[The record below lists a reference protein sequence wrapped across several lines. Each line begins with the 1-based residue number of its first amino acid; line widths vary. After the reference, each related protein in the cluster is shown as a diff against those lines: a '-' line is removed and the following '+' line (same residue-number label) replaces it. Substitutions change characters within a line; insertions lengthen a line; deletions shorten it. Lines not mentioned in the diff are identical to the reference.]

1 MEQRYID
8 GLLFAGVILAVFG
21 MANLWEVVKKY
32 VKFDK

>member
-21 MANLWEVVKKY
+21 AAALWEAVKKY
-32 VKFDK
+32 VKFNK